1 MTAKPGT
8 SKLLRILAALFTVV
22 TPAVIAQEPGLG
34 GDTLEI
40 TSERI
45 DRLLNGLKGEKPL
58 REQIAKSTGAVG
70 QHSGPLTKAEIE
82 RIQECGKA
90 DMQRYQQQASAR
102 QQGMDPKE
110 VEKMNRE
117 AEKKA
122 QEQARKSKKRM
133 MELARSGDAAA
144 LQAYQDSLARARSQH
159 SLQRQGPECGSL
171 EASATPAQL
180 AQIDAA
186 GAKASGIPLSQ
197 YLILRNRVG
206 MYFRTGGAG
215 RTEGAYTKDEKKV
228 FEKRGRDLMPYGMI
242 LGTSAH

>member
-1 MTAKPGT
+1 MSAKSGT
-8 SKLLRILAALFTVV
+8 SKLLRVMAALFTVV
-22 TPAVIAQEPGLG
+22 TPSGFAQEPGPG

-40 TSERI
+40 TSARI
-45 DRLLNGLKGEKPL
+45 DQLLDGLKGEKPL
-58 REQIAKSTGAVG
+58 REQIARSTGAVG
-70 QHSGPLTKAEIE
+70 QHSGPLTQAEIE
-82 RIQECGKA
+82 KIQECGKA
-90 DMQRYQQQASAR
+90 DMQRHQQMAIAR

-110 VEKMNRE
+110 VEKRDRE

-122 QEQARKSKKRM
+122 QEQAKKSQKRM

-144 LQAYQDSLARARSQH
+144 LQAYQDSVARARAQH

-171 EASATPAQL
+171 EASASPGQL

-186 GAKASGIPLSQ
+186 GAGASGIPLSQ

-206 MYFRTGGAG
+206 MYFRTAGAG

-228 FEKRGRDLMPYGMI
+228 FEKRGRDLMPYVMM
-242 LGTSAH
+242 LGTGAH